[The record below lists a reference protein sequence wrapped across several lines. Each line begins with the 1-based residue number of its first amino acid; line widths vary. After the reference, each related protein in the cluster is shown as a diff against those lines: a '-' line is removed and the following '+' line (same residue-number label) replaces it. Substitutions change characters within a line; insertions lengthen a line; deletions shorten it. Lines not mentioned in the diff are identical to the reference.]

1 MGGSSFST
9 AGLLNVVEKQNL
21 IIIYTYLHPPLGQL
35 MKSVGSHGSFINS
48 IHDEGEGFV
57 CTELSS

>member
-1 MGGSSFST
+1 MGT

-21 IIIYTYLHPPLGQL
+21 IIIYLSTPTIGQL
-35 MKSVGSHGSFINS
+35 MKSVGSHGSCINS

-57 CTELSS
+57 CT